1 MIWKASNHKA
11 LMFKRFFIKNSINV
25 LLLRISGIVFMFL
38 LTLFLTNFFSAEI
51 VGQYDFVRSTIM
63 ILSGASLLGTNQAII
78 YYSGILTS
86 NKSFG
91 SIRFIYFK
99 MIFLILIACAVLYM
113 PMLIVE
119 KETINQIFNKQG
131 AYELINLSLQGLLFY
146 SITMLNIDTIRA
158 LKHTLISEAFRN
170 LFRYTPFFVF
180 SAVLYIIDQPEDL
193 VVWFIYSFLVLFIIS
208 TIVVF
213 SILFKKDFP
222 KNADQHFSSIDILK
236 TSYPM
241 ALSAISYF
249 LMQSTDVLFIS
260 AYDTFESVAY
270 YSIAVKLA
278 TVTALA
284 LISANIVIAPKI
296 ASIYNEKNFSELK
309 LILKKATRTNV
320 LISLPIIILLI
331 CFSDY
336 VLSMF
341 GSNYV
346 FAKNALWIL
355 LFAQFFNSIT
365 GPSALYLNMTG
376 RQKKLNVIL
385 LISLTINL
393 VLNILLVPT
402 FGMLGAAI
410 ATTTSFV
417 LSKAFASALVFYLDN
432 VKTFIS

>member
-1 MIWKASNHKA
+1 
-11 LMFKRFFIKNSINV
+11 MF
-25 LLLRISGIVFMFL
+25 FL
-38 LTLFLTNFFSAEI
+38 SLFLTNSFSAEI
-51 VGQYDFVRSTIM
+51 VGQYDFVRSTLM

-78 YYSGILTS
+78 YYSGVLTS

-91 SIRFIYFK
+91 SIKSIYFK
-99 MIFLILIACAVLYM
+99 MNFLILTACAVLYM
-113 PMLIVE
+113 PMLMIE

-131 AYELINLSLQGLLFY
+131 AYELVNLSLRGLIFY

-158 LKHTLISEAFRN
+158 LKHTVISEAFRN
-170 LFRYTPFFVF
+170 LFRYTPFFIF
-180 SAVLYIIDQPEDL
+180 SVILYIIDQPEDL
-193 VVWFIYSFLVLFIIS
+193 AVWFLNSFIVLFIIS
-208 TIVVF
+208 TIVVYSLF
-213 SILFKKDFP
+213 FKKDFP
-222 KNADQHFSSIDILK
+222 KTVHDHFSSIDILR

-284 LISANIVIAPKI
+284 LISVNIVIAPKI
-296 ASIYNEKNFSELK
+296 ASIYNDKNFSELK
-309 LILKKATRTNV
+309 LILKKATRINV

-331 CFSDY
+331 CFSEY
-336 VLSMF
+336 ILSMF
-341 GSNYV
+341 GINYIL
-346 FAKNALWIL
+346 AKNALWIL
-355 LFAQFFNSIT
+355 LIAQFFNSIT

-385 LISLTINL
+385 LISLIINV

-417 LSKAFASALVFYLDN
+417 LSKLFASALVFYLDN

>member
-1 MIWKASNHKA
+1 
-11 LMFKRFFIKNSINV
+11 MFKNFFIKNSLNV
-25 LLLRISGIVFMFL
+25 LVLRISGIMLMFL
-38 LTLFLTNFFSAEI
+38 LSLFLTNSFSAEL
-51 VGQYDFVRSTIM
+51 VGQYDFVRSTLM

-91 SIRFIYFK
+91 SIKGVYFK
-99 MIFLILIACAVLYM
+99 MTFLILIACAVLYV
-113 PMLIVE
+113 PIVIID

-131 AYELINLSLQGLLFY
+131 AYELVNLSLQGLVFY

-158 LKHTLISEAFRN
+158 LKYTLISEAFRN

-180 SAVLYIIDQPEDL
+180 SAILYIIEQPEAL

-208 TIVVF
+208 TIVVCSLF
-213 SILFKKDFP
+213 FKKDFP
-222 KNADQHFSSIDILK
+222 KNVHHHFSSIDILK

-249 LMQSTDVLFIS
+249 LMQSTDILFIS

-284 LISANIVIAPKI
+284 LISVNIVIAPKI
-296 ASIYNEKNFSELK
+296 ASTHNEKNFSELK
-309 LILKKATRTNV
+309 LILKKATRINV
-320 LISLPIIILLI
+320 LISLPIIILLL
-331 CFSDY
+331 CFSEY
-336 VLSMF
+336 ILSMF
-341 GSNYV
+341 GTNYI

-385 LISLTINL
+385 LLSLIINI
-393 VLNILLVPT
+393 VLNLLLVPNY
-402 FGMLGAAI
+402 GMLGAAI

-417 LSKAFASALVFYLDN
+417 LSKVLASALVFYLDN

>member
-1 MIWKASNHKA
+1 
-11 LMFKRFFIKNSINV
+11 MFKNFLIKNSLNV
-25 LLLRISGIVFMFL
+25 LLLRISGIILMFFL
-38 LTLFLTNFFSAEI
+38 SLFLTNSFSAEI
-51 VGQYDFVRSTIM
+51 VGQYDFVRSSLM

-78 YYSGILTS
+78 YYSGVLTS

-91 SIRFIYFK
+91 SIKSIYFK
-99 MIFLILIACAVLYM
+99 MNFLILTACAVLYM
-113 PMLIVE
+113 PMLMIE

-131 AYELINLSLQGLLFY
+131 AYELVNLSLRGLIFY

-158 LKHTLISEAFRN
+158 LKHTVISEAFRN
-170 LFRYTPFFVF
+170 LFRYTPFFIF
-180 SAVLYIIDQPEDL
+180 SVILYIIDQPEDL
-193 VVWFIYSFLVLFIIS
+193 AVWFLNSFIVLFIIS
-208 TIVVF
+208 TIVVYSLF
-213 SILFKKDFP
+213 FKKDFP
-222 KNADQHFSSIDILK
+222 KTVHDHFSSIDILR

-284 LISANIVIAPKI
+284 LISVNIVIAPKI
-296 ASIYNEKNFSELK
+296 ASIYNDRNFSELK
-309 LILKKATRTNV
+309 LILKKATRINV

-331 CFSDY
+331 CFSEY
-336 VLSMF
+336 ILSMF
-341 GSNYV
+341 GINYIL
-346 FAKNALWIL
+346 AKNALWIL
-355 LFAQFFNSIT
+355 LIAQFFNSIT

-385 LISLTINL
+385 LISLIINV

-417 LSKAFASALVFYLDN
+417 LSKLFASALVFYLDN

>member
-1 MIWKASNHKA
+1 MDKNV
-11 LMFKRFFIKNSINV
+11 FIKNSLNV
-25 LLLRISGIVFMFL
+25 LLLRVSGIILMFL
-38 LTLFLTNFFSAEI
+38 LSLFLTNSFSAET
-51 VGQYDFVRSTIM
+51 VGEYDFVRSTLM

-86 NKSFG
+86 KKSFG
-91 SIRFIYFK
+91 SIKSVYFK
-99 MIFLILIACAVLYM
+99 MNFLILIACAILYV
-113 PMLIVE
+113 PMLIIE

-131 AYELINLSLQGLLFY
+131 AYELINFSLQGLVFY

-180 SAVLYIIDQPEDL
+180 SVILYIIDKPEDL
-193 VVWFIYSFLVLFIIS
+193 VVWFIYSFILLFVIS

-213 SILFKKDFP
+213 FLLFKKGFS
-222 KNADQHFSSIDILK
+222 KNTQLHFSSIDILK

-284 LISANIVIAPKI
+284 LISVNIVIAPKI
-296 ASIYNEKNFSELK
+296 ASIYNDKNFSELK
-309 LILKKATRTNV
+309 LILKKATRINV
-320 LISLPIIILLI
+320 LISLPIIILLL
-331 CFSDY
+331 CFSEF

-341 GSNYV
+341 GTNYI
-346 FAKNALWIL
+346 FAKNALWVL

-385 LISLTINL
+385 LISLIINII
-393 VLNILLVPT
+393 LNILLVPD
-402 FGMLGAAI
+402 FGIFGAAI

-417 LSKAFASALVFYLDN
+417 LSKVFASALVFYLDN

>member
-1 MIWKASNHKA
+1 MYKNV
-11 LMFKRFFIKNSINV
+11 FIKNSLNV
-25 LLLRISGIVFMFL
+25 LLLRISGIMLMFL
-38 LTLFLTNFFSAEI
+38 LSLFLTNSFSAEL
-51 VGQYDFVRSTIM
+51 VGQYDFVRSTLM

-91 SIRFIYFK
+91 SIKGVYFK
-99 MIFLILIACAVLYM
+99 MNFLILIACAVLYV
-113 PMLIVE
+113 PILIID
-119 KETINQIFNKQG
+119 KATINQIFNKQG
-131 AYELINLSLQGLLFY
+131 AYELVNLSLQGLVFY

-170 LFRYTPFFVF
+170 LFRYMPFFVF
-180 SAVLYIIDQPEDL
+180 SIILYIIDQPEDL

-208 TIVVF
+208 TIVVCSLF
-213 SILFKKDFP
+213 FKKDFP
-222 KNADQHFSSIDILK
+222 KNADYKLSSTDILK

-249 LMQSTDVLFIS
+249 LMQSTDILFIS

-284 LISANIVIAPKI
+284 LISVNIVIAPKI

-309 LILKKATRTNV
+309 LILKKATRINV
-320 LISLPIIILLI
+320 LISLPIIILLL
-331 CFSDY
+331 CFSEHI
-336 VLSMF
+336 LSMF
-341 GSNYV
+341 GSNYI

-385 LISLTINL
+385 LISLIINII
-393 VLNILLVPT
+393 LNILLVPT

-417 LSKAFASALVFYLDN
+417 LSKVSASALVFYLDN